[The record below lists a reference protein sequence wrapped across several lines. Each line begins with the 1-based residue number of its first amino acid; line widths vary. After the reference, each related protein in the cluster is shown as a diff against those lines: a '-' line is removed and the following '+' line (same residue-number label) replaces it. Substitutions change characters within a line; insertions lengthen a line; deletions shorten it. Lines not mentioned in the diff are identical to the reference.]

1 MNQKNILKEKSF
13 ALALR
18 IIKLYKFLIENKKEY
33 ILSKQILRS
42 GTSVGAM
49 IREAQN
55 AESKMDFVHK
65 LAIAQKECDESIY
78 WMELLVQSN
87 YISKEAFESVSA
99 EAEQVLK
106 MIKSAILTTKRNIA
120 TKKNNP

>member
-33 ILSKQILRS
+33 VLSKQILRS